1 MTAGGRPRSGGQAQG
16 ERRPVGAR
24 RTGGRRPG
32 DSGTREAISEAARAQ
47 FAERGY
53 QGATIRS
60 IAAAAGVDPAL
71 VYHFY
76 DSKESLFAAAM
87 RVPVVPSEVLSAA
100 LAGAGVASSG
110 GAGAASGPGGG
121 AAAGAAGEP
130 GGGAAAAAA
139 AAGGRGEVLVRTALA
154 MWESPE
160 LKEPFLGLFRS
171 AVTSDRAAVML
182 REFIGDSILATLAR
196 VTGLTTRVSAA
207 EADYRVA
214 LAATQMLGLALTR
227 LVLGIPQVAQASIDE
242 LAASAGP
249 GIDRYLFG
257 DIVIPERLR
266 GTPQPAVSDAGGPEG
281 DQAGIADGPGSG
293 PG

>member
-1 MTAGGRPRSGGQAQG
+1 MTAAGRPPGGRRSPAGGRAG
-16 ERRPVGAR
+16 
-24 RTGGRRPG
+24 GGRRPG
-32 DSGTREAISEAARAQ
+32 DSGTREAISQAARAQ

-53 QGATIRS
+53 HGATIRS

-76 DSKESLFAAAM
+76 ESKESLFAAAM
-87 RVPVVPSEVLSAA
+87 RVPVVPSEVLSRA
-100 LAGAGVASSG
+100 LSG
-110 GAGAASGPGGG
+110 TG
-121 AAAGAAGEP
+121 
-130 GGGAAAAAA
+130 
-139 AAGGRGEVLVRTALA
+139 GGRGETLVRTALA

-182 REFIGDSILATLAR
+182 REFIADSILATLAR

-227 LVLGIPQVAQASIDE
+227 LVLGIPQMAQASIDE

-249 GIDRYLFG
+249 GVDRYLFG

-266 GTPQPAVSDAGGPEG
+266 ETLPSAAGSLPDSDGDRAGM
-281 DQAGIADGPGSG
+281 ADRPGPG

>member
-1 MTAGGRPRSGGQAQG
+1 MTPGGGAGPGGRAPGGRRSPAG
-16 ERRPVGAR
+16 RRAG
-24 RTGGRRPG
+24 GGRRPG

-53 QGATIRS
+53 HGATIRS

-100 LAGAGVASSG
+100 LAGAEVAG
-110 GAGAASGPGGG
+110 GGDATTAGGPGG
-121 AAAGAAGEP
+121 AAAPAAGEP
-130 GGGAAAAAA
+130 GG
-139 AAGGRGEVLVRTALA
+139 RGEILVRTALT

-182 REFIGDSILATLAR
+182 REFIAESILATLAR
-196 VTGLTTRVSAA
+196 VTGLTTRMSAA

-227 LVLGIPQVAQASIDE
+227 LVLGIPQVTQASIDE

-266 GTPQPAVSDAGGPEG
+266 GAPRPASGDPPTPYG
-281 DQAGIADGPGSG
+281 DWPGMPDRPGPG

>member
-1 MTAGGRPRSGGQAQG
+1 MTPGGGAGPGGRAPITGGRRSPAG
-16 ERRPVGAR
+16 RRAG
-24 RTGGRRPG
+24 GGRRPG

-53 QGATIRS
+53 HGATIRS
-60 IAAAAGVDPAL
+60 IAATAGVDPAL

-100 LAGAGVASSG
+100 LAGVAS
-110 GAGAASGPGGG
+110 
-121 AAAGAAGEP
+121 EP
-130 GGGAAAAAA
+130 
-139 AAGGRGEVLVRTALA
+139 GGRGEILVRTALT
-154 MWESPE
+154 MWESPQ

-182 REFIGDSILATLAR
+182 REFIADSILATLAR

-227 LVLGIPQVAQASIDE
+227 LVLGIPQVTQASIDE

-266 GTPQPAVSDAGGPEG
+266 
-281 DQAGIADGPGSG
+281 
-293 PG
+293 

>member
-1 MTAGGRPRSGGQAQG
+1 M
-16 ERRPVGAR
+16 
-24 RTGGRRPG
+24 GRRPG
-32 DSGTREAISEAARAQ
+32 DSGTREAICEAARAQ
-47 FAERGY
+47 FADRGY
-53 QGATIRS
+53 NGATIRS

-100 LAGAGVASSG
+100 LARAGVAGSG
-110 GAGAASGPGGG
+110 GASAAGGPGSGG
-121 AAAGAAGEP
+121 AAALAG
-130 GGGAAAAAA
+130 
-139 AAGGRGEVLVRTALA
+139 GGRGEILVRTALT
-154 MWESPE
+154 MWESPA

-182 REFIGDSILATLAR
+182 REFIAESILATLAR
-196 VTGLTTRVSAA
+196 VTGLTSRVSAA

-257 DIVIPERLR
+257 DVVIPERLR
-266 GTPQPAVSDAGGPEG
+266 ETPEPASGDVPDPDGDRAGM
-281 DQAGIADGPGSG
+281 ADRPGSG
-293 PG
+293 PR

>member
-1 MTAGGRPRSGGQAQG
+1 MTPGGRAGSGNRAPGGRRSPA
-16 ERRPVGAR
+16 AR
-24 RTGGRRPG
+24 RAGGGRRPG

-53 QGATIRS
+53 HGATIRS

-100 LAGAGVASSG
+100 LAGAGVAFSG
-110 GAGAASGPGGG
+110 DATTAGGPGGPGG
-121 AAAGAAGEP
+121 AAAPAAGEP
-130 GGGAAAAAA
+130 GG
-139 AAGGRGEVLVRTALA
+139 RGEILVRTALT

-182 REFIGDSILATLAR
+182 REFIAESILVTLAR

-227 LVLGIPQVAQASIDE
+227 LVLGIPQVAGASIDE

-266 GTPQPAVSDAGGPEG
+266 EAPEPTPGDLPTPGGDWPGT
-281 DQAGIADGPGSG
+281 ADRPGPG